1 MKTVISKQGID
12 LSDAKTE
19 KVGKENRTIT
29 IAGAFLLCFIPL
41 GSVVM
46 LINAYICFTRTY
58 VMVFHHDGMQNNE
71 LYRQLNQD
79 EIKHERINSYIYLV
93 ALLISRVLPV
103 GYYLMHH
110 NFA

>member
-1 MKTVISKQGID
+1 
-12 LSDAKTE
+12 
-19 KVGKENRTIT
+19 
-29 IAGAFLLCFIPL
+29 
-41 GSVVM
+41 
-46 LINAYICFTRTY
+46 
-58 VMVFHHDGMQNNE
+58 MVFHHDGMQNNE